1 MGSHAV
7 RGNSQES
14 VEKSAQR
21 QLLEVIERNGE
32 ITPAIAALQTPLTV
46 EEAEQLLS
54 ELAKRGQLD
63 VSVEGSRLVYAL

>member
-1 MGSHAV
+1 LGSHAV
-7 RGNSQES
+7 RDNSQES

-21 QLLEVIERNGE
+21 QLLDVIEHNSE
-32 ITPAIAALQTPLTV
+32 IIPKSRSANPLTV

-63 VSVEGSRLVYAL
+63 VRVEGSRLVYAL

>member
-1 MGSHAV
+1 MGNHAV
-7 RGNSQES
+7 RGNSQER

-21 QLLEVIERNGE
+21 QLLEVIVRNSE
-32 ITPAIAALQTPLTV
+32 ITPKSRSANPLTV

-63 VSVEGSRLVYAL
+63 VRVEGSRLVYAL

>member
-1 MGSHAV
+1 LGSHAV
-7 RGNSQES
+7 RDNSQES

-21 QLLEVIERNGE
+21 QLLEVIEHNSE
-32 ITPAIAALQTPLTV
+32 ITPPRAALQTPFTV

-63 VSVEGSRLVYAL
+63 VGVEGSRLVYAL